1 MLKLLSSVVVVTL
14 LAASPL
20 RGEESRN
27 KFSATVVKQVEAPYL
42 VVRPINFDPDEKYPL
57 LIFLHGKGE
66 SGADLDKVK
75 THGPFKA
82 VADERLPLIIVA
94 PQTPVDERWDVDML
108 SALVDHLLG
117 ELPVDTD
124 RVYLTGLSL
133 GGFGTW
139 DLALRRPEVFAAIAP
154 ICGHGKP
161 SQAAKLKDL
170 PIWAFHGAKDRVV
183 SLKGMAEMINAIY
196 AAGGNPRFTV
206 YPDAEHDSWT
216 ETYSNPQFYQW
227 LLSHRKSSRN

>member
-1 MLKLLSSVVVVTL
+1 MRLLLTVVLSTL
-14 LAASPL
+14 LAASSAC
-20 RGEESRN
+20 GEESRN
-27 KFSATVVKQVEAPYL
+27 TFSATITKQVGAPYL
-42 VVRPINFDPDEKYPL
+42 VVRPTDFDPDDKYPL
-57 LIFLHGKGE
+57 LIFLHGRGE
-66 SGADLDKVK
+66 SGANLDKVK
-75 THGPFKA
+75 VHGPYKT
-82 VADERLPLIIVA
+82 VAELKLPLIIAA
-94 PQTPVDERWDVDML
+94 PQTPLDERWDTDML
-108 SALVDHLLG
+108 SAWVDHLLT
-117 ELPVDTD
+117 ELPVDAD

-170 PIWAFHGAKDRVV
+170 PIWAFHGAKDPVV

-196 AAGGNPRFTV
+196 DAGGNPRFTV

-227 LLSHRKSSRN
+227 LLGHRKSSRN

>member
-1 MLKLLSSVVVVTL
+1 T
-14 LAASPL
+14 
-20 RGEESRN
+20 
-27 KFSATVVKQVEAPYL
+27 
-42 VVRPINFDPDEKYPL
+42 
-57 LIFLHGKGE
+57 
-66 SGADLDKVK
+66 
-75 THGPFKA
+75 
-82 VADERLPLIIVA
+82 
-94 PQTPVDERWDVDML
+94 DML
-108 SALVDHLLG
+108 SAFVDHLLA

-161 SQAAKLKDL
+161 LRAAKLKDM
-170 PIWAFHGAKDRVV
+170 PIWAFHGAKDPVV
-183 SLKGMAEMINAIY
+183 SLKGMAEMINALY
-196 AAGGNPRFTV
+196 ASGGNPRFTI

-227 LLSHRKSSRN
+227 LLSQRRSSRN